1 MRFARLALAAALIGG
16 PIVGLS
22 AAAEAVEVKQEVEV
36 KAAPAKAWKKIG
48 AWCAIKDW
56 HPAIAG
62 CEASRQGKDSFRTLT
77 LKDGGKIKEKL
88 TSTGKWTYSYT
99 IEESPLPVK
108 NYAATL
114 SVKADGDGD
123 KNESDVIWTAK
134 FDAKDKTEAEA
145 KGVIE
150 GIFKA
155 GLDSIKAQVKA
166 DNDKAKAAA
175 DERKAKIEAAK
186 LAVMEKAAA
195 AKAAIAEK
203 AKQAADAA
211 KAAYEKAKASVTNMT
226 APKPAAAPEANK
238 K

>member
-22 AAAEAVEVKQEVEV
+22 AAAEAVEVKQDIEV
-36 KAAPAKAWKKIG
+36 KAAPAKTWKKIG

-56 HPAIAG
+56 HPAIAN

-108 NYAATL
+108 NYAATI
-114 SVKADGDGD
+114 SVKADEKD
-123 KNESDVIWTAK
+123 KNGAGVVWTAK
-134 FDAKDKTEAEA
+134 FDAKDKSETEA

-155 GLDSIKAQVKA
+155 GLDSIKAQIKA
-166 DNDKAKAAA
+166 DNDKAKEAA
-175 DERKAKIEAAK
+175 DARKAKIEAAK
-186 LAVMEKAAA
+186 LAVMEKTAA

-211 KAAYEKAKASVTNMT
+211 KAAYEKAKAAVANMS
-226 APKPAAAPEANK
+226 APKTAAPEANK

>member
-16 PIVGLS
+16 M
-22 AAAEAVEVKQEVEV
+22 AAGAEAVEVKQEIEV
-36 KAAPAKAWKKIG
+36 KAAPAKTWKKIG

-56 HPAIAG
+56 HPAIAN
-62 CEASRQGKDSFRTLT
+62 CETAKQGKDSFRTLT

-88 TSTGKWTYSYT
+88 TATGKWTYSYT

-108 NYAATL
+108 NYAATI
-114 SVKADGDGD
+114 SVKADSDGD
-123 KNESDVIWTAK
+123 KNESDVVWTAK
-134 FDAKDKTEAEA
+134 FDAKDKSEAEA

-155 GLDSIKAQVKA
+155 GLDSIKAQIKA
-166 DNDKAKAAA
+166 DNDKAKADA
-175 DERKAKIEAAK
+175 DARKAKIEAAK

-211 KAAYEKAKASVTNMT
+211 KAAYEKAKAAVANMS